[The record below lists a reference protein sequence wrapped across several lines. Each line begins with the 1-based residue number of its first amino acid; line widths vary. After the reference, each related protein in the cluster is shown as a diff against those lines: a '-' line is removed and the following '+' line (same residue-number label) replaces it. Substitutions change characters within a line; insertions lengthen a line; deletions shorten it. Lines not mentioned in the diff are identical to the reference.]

1 MNSLSHLF
9 LETCSQCEVIFC
21 SANMRTLGN
30 LIFVGTLCFLFKV
43 NECTFQ
49 KVGNMQLSFEGAD
62 KRQKYAEAE
71 SICQSKNSQLVEF
84 QSEDEWNEVTINA
97 SISLPIFILL
107 KAYVSL
113 QPINIKTIA
122 ISTKN

>member
-1 MNSLSHLF
+1 MK
-9 LETCSQCEVIFC
+9 
-21 SANMRTLGN
+21 TLGN
-30 LIFVGTLCFLFKV
+30 LIFVGTMCILFKV
-43 NECTFQ
+43 TECTFQ
-49 KVGNMQLSFEGAD
+49 RVGNMQLSFEDDVKNYTG
-62 KRQKYAEAE
+62 AE
-71 SICQSKNSQLVEF
+71 SLCQSKNSQLVEF